1 MQTTVYPVE
10 LKETL
15 IIYQL
20 NDIWLLSVDNGI
32 DAGVG
37 LVTMLSNYFL
47 LRRWLPSTNKQVF
60 SNSMFHSLYDKDPCS
75 RKEHLLC
82 LIDSSITP
90 KDEAEKATFNCST
103 HNDGDHIMGATKLV
117 HDDIKLNVY
126 SAL

>member
-37 LVTMLSNYFL
+37 LVTMLSNNFFISSL
-47 LRRWLPSTNKQVF
+47 TASTNKQVS
-60 SNSMFHSLYDKDPCS
+60 SNSKFHYLYDKDPCS
-75 RKEHLLC
+75 RKEHLGPML
-82 LIDSSITP
+82 
-90 KDEAEKATFNCST
+90 
-103 HNDGDHIMGATKLV
+103 
-117 HDDIKLNVY
+117 
-126 SAL
+126 